1 MKEKLY
7 TIPVNDAFSRAWECP
22 VCKMRE
28 TLEKDA
34 IEYTLGPSYMEDDI
48 REVTDRLGFC
58 ADHVRQLYA
67 FQNRLGLAL
76 MLKTHMDKTI
86 KDIEELTESGVKTKN
101 SLFKKTVT
109 DNPMSDYIGK
119 LNTSCFV
126 CERID
131 NTFERYLITVL
142 HLYKTDAG
150 FRSVFVQGHGFCTK
164 HYGMLYDLAATQL
177 SGEVRDNFYK
187 DLNRLYIE
195 NMKRVRDD
203 LDWFISKSDY
213 RFANEPRKNSK
224 DALPRSMIKTNS
236 VCDIK

>member
-7 TIPVNDAFSRAWECP
+7 TIPVNDAFSRPYECP
-22 VCKMRE
+22 ICKMRE

-48 REVTDRLGFC
+48 REVTDRTGFC
-58 ADHVRQLYA
+58 AEHVRQLYA

-86 KDIEELTESGVKTKN
+86 KDIEELTGSGVKTKN

-109 DNPMSDYIGK
+109 DNPMSDYINT
-119 LNTSCFV
+119 LNNSCFV
-126 CERID
+126 CDRIN
-131 NTFERYLITVL
+131 NTFERYLVTVL
-142 HLYKTDAG
+142 HSYKTDAG
-150 FRSVFVQGHGFCTK
+150 FRSRFNMGHGFCTK
-164 HYGMLYDLAATQL
+164 HYGMLYELAATQL
-177 SGEVRDNFYK
+177 SGEIKDSFYK
-187 DLNRLYIE
+187 DLNRIYLE

-213 RFANEPRKNSK
+213 RFANEPWKNSK
-224 DALPRSMIKTNS
+224 DALPRSILKTNS
-236 VCDIK
+236 VTDIR